1 MYTSVLFH
9 NCQVKLEC
17 ILQAYLERDLQLEAS
32 AVAWVQENL
41 MSSCEKAED
50 SELPNTGMPQEIE
63 KKFSS
68 IFIEPLN
75 FQGKLYGTHT
85 QTVVTGWAD
94 GHVEYHEKALYSA
107 RNGES
112 LRPAKTS
119 SIHLSVPITNDW
131 RTR

>member
-1 MYTSVLFH
+1 M
-9 NCQVKLEC
+9 KLKC
-17 ILQAYLERDLQLEAS
+17 ILQDYLERDLQSDAS
-32 AVAWVQENL
+32 AVSWVQEIL

-50 SELPNTGMPQEIE
+50 SKLPHTGMPQEVE
-63 KKFSS
+63 KNFSS

-94 GHVEYHEKALYSA
+94 CHVEYHEKALYTA

-112 LRPAKTS
+112 SKSAKTS
-119 SIHLSVPITNDW
+119 SIHLSVPITDDW